1 MFNKCMYTCNKYAY
15 PALTLQKYTLL
26 YGLLYSSE
34 FKHIVRSIIAV
45 FLVMPGVRNVAG
57 RV

>member
-1 MFNKCMYTCNKYAY
+1 MYTCNKYAY